1 MNHLPEPTE
10 ASSTAGS
17 RHILERAILVP
28 AGALLLAAEE
38 LIGLAATLAD
48 AEKAGRE
55 LVHFEERGQRARAHV
70 EHLVHHH
77 RGRAADRLDDRIERA
92 RHELNALA
100 SRGKGISSK
109 IRPHVPTNT

>member
-1 MNHLPEPTE
+1 MNNLPEPTE
-10 ASSTAGS
+10 ASSTS
-17 RHILERAILVP
+17 TRPRDLLERAILVP

-55 LVHFEERGQRARAHV
+55 LVHLEERGRRARSHV

-77 RGRAADRLDDRIERA
+77 RGRAADQLDERIDRAHGRVG
-92 RHELNALA
+92 ALA
-100 SRGKGISSK
+100 AKGKGISSK
-109 IRPHVPTNT
+109 IRP

>member
-1 MNHLPEPTE
+1 VNDLPEPTDGG
-10 ASSTAGS
+10 STAGS
-17 RHILERAILVP
+17 HQFLERAILVP

-38 LIGLAATLAD
+38 LIGVAATLTD

-77 RGRAADRLDDRIERA
+77 RERAADQIDDRIEHA
-92 RHELNALA
+92 RQQLNALA
-100 SRGKGISSK
+100 SKSKGISSM
-109 IRPHVPTNT
+109 IRPQVPTNR